1 MLISNISLIGWW
13 YAGSMLVLNLSAE
26 LLKLGFG
33 FAMDEPLLF
42 VDQSASLV
50 RTSDGVAPDSR
61 NAAKVTA

>member
-1 MLISNISLIGWW
+1 
-13 YAGSMLVLNLSAE
+13 MLVLNLSAE

-33 FAMDEPLLF
+33 FAMAEPLLF